1 MISRRQVLAAMAGAT
16 ALGPAWAFA
25 AQECVDAGEWARQ
38 CSVGI
43 DIAVETARQRCN
55 SWCWAACIQTIFA
68 IHNHDVAQES
78 LVEKLFGSAD
88 PEANCEGAN
97 EPSIVAAINGRW
109 VDAYGFEFAASAE
122 ALPLS
127 VTAVSTSQVDPNQ
140 TDPAAAAANMT
151 INIFSGDDVR
161 VVVNELANNNPLILG
176 RTGGGTAHA
185 VVVTG
190 ISYVEHSSG
199 WIEITEL
206 VVRNPWPESVALRRL
221 SGDEILNT
229 FILIKVAVQG

>member
-1 MISRRQVLAAMAGAT
+1 MISRRQVLAGIAGAT
-16 ALGPAWAFA
+16 ALRPARLFA
-25 AQECVDAGEWARQ
+25 AQECVAAAEGARQ

-78 LVEKLFGSAD
+78 LVEKIFGSAD

-97 EPSIVAAINGRW
+97 EPLIIAAINGSW
-109 VDAYGFEFAASAE
+109 VDAYGFEFTASAE

-127 VTAVSTSQVDPNQ
+127 MTAVSTSQVDPNQ
-140 TDPAAAAANMT
+140 TDPAVAAANMT
-151 INIFSGDDVR
+151 TNMFSADDLR
-161 VVVNELANNNPLILG
+161 VVINELENNNPLILG
-176 RTGGGTAHA
+176 RAGGGTAHA
-185 VVVTG
+185 VVVTAM
-190 ISYVEHSSG
+190 SYVEHSSG
-199 WIEITEL
+199 WIELTEL
-206 VVRNPWPESVALRRL
+206 VVRDPWPESLALRRL

-229 FILIKVAVQG
+229 FTLIKVTVQN